1 VGHPIRQAGG
11 AGQHEV
17 PVPDPHQFI
26 SIATVNAFALVLKF
40 YYRNAKKRGAARCAA
55 LSVLKCR
62 PLWEWLPAF
71 VANPAVAA
79 GAAMAESAHRSS
91 RPSPKATAAM
101 RCRSHRKTYNFL
113 GSLLPRGFLEL
124 PHRTGT
130 DMDLFDSH
138 CHLDDTSYAGDRETV
153 FERARAVGVSRLMAI
168 GVTLGTSRA
177 AVDLAKTHPGV
188 YASVGV
194 HPHDAQECSDDVLAS
209 LVSLARN
216 PEVRAWGEIG
226 LDFNRMYSPRDEQEK
241 WFVRQLETA
250 VELGLPLI
258 FHERDSGG
266 RFLALLRTCPPPA
279 GAAVIHCFS
288 GNRAELTNYLDL
300 GYYIGITGIVTLKE
314 RGESL
319 RRLIPQIP
327 ANRLVVETDAPY
339 LTPEPE
345 RRRHRRNEPAFVR
358 SVLIKI
364 AEVRG
369 EDPDELART
378 VFDNT
383 CRLYRIEALV

>member
-1 VGHPIRQAGG
+1 MFVTASGRA
-11 AGQHEV
+11 
-17 PVPDPHQFI
+17 
-26 SIATVNAFALVLKF
+26 VNAFALVLKF
-40 YYRNAKKRGAARCAA
+40 RAQGVNKVEYGAVRRPAGNEV
-55 LSVLKCR
+55 S
-62 PLWEWLPAF
+62 PLWEWLPATIIR
-71 VANPAVAA
+71 VRRGGLPQKNIQL
-79 GAAMAESAHRSS
+79 HRK
-91 RPSPKATAAM
+91 PSPTEAFYH
-101 RCRSHRKTYNFL
+101 CC
-113 GSLLPRGFLEL
+113 
-124 PHRTGT
+124 TGT

-138 CHLDDTSYAGDRETV
+138 CHLDDTSYSGDRETV
-153 FERARAVGVSRLMAI
+153 FERARAAGVSRMMTI
-168 GVTLGTSRA
+168 GVTLVTSRT

-194 HPHDAQECSDDVLAS
+194 HPHDAQECSDAVLAS
-209 LVSLARN
+209 LVSLSRN

-241 WFVRQLETA
+241 WFVQQLETA
-250 VELGLPLI
+250 AELGLPLI

-266 RFLALLRTCPPPA
+266 RFLELLRTCLPPA

-288 GNRAELTNYLDL
+288 GNRAELTSYLNL

-327 ANRLVVETDAPY
+327 ADQLVVETDAPY

-369 EDPDELART
+369 EDPDELGRR

>member
-1 VGHPIRQAGG
+1 M
-11 AGQHEV
+11 
-17 PVPDPHQFI
+17 
-26 SIATVNAFALVLKF
+26 N
-40 YYRNAKKRGAARCAA
+40 
-55 LSVLKCR
+55 
-62 PLWEWLPAF
+62 
-71 VANPAVAA
+71 
-79 GAAMAESAHRSS
+79 
-91 RPSPKATAAM
+91 
-101 RCRSHRKTYNFL
+101 
-113 GSLLPRGFLEL
+113 
-124 PHRTGT
+124 
-130 DMDLFDSH
+130 LFDSH
-138 CHLDDTSYAGDRETV
+138 CHLDDTSYTGDRQSV
-153 FERARAVGVSRLMAI
+153 LERAHAAGVSRMMTI

-194 HPHDAQECSDDVLAS
+194 HPHDAQECSDAVLAS

-241 WFVRQLETA
+241 WFIQQLETA
-250 VELGLPLI
+250 AELGLPLI

-266 RFLALLRTCPPPA
+266 RFLELLRTCPPPA

-288 GNRAELTNYLDL
+288 GNRAELTSYLDL

-319 RRLIPQIP
+319 RRLIPRIP
-327 ANRLVVETDAPY
+327 ADQLVMETDAPY

-369 EDPDELART
+369 EDPDELARA

-383 CRLYRIEALV
+383 CRLYRIETLV